1 MILDVSGMILDVS
14 IQSVFGGSVFGDSFY
29 AFYTCIWNLIVL
41 SYLFKSYAFLPGR
54 KNGITLIV
62 QRRNL

>member
-29 AFYTCIWNLIVL
+29 AL
-41 SYLFKSYAFLPGR
+41 YLYLESDSFIIPF
-54 KNGITLIV
+54 
-62 QRRNL
+62 